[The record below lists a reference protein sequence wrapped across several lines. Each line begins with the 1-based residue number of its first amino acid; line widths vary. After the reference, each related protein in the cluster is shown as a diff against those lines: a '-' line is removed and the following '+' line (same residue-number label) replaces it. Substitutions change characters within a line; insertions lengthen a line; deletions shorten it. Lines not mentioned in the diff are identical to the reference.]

1 MPFPTPEAL
10 PDPGI
15 EPTSLAST
23 ALAGGFFTNAPPG
36 KHAPFI
42 QMFNYKLMGAFE
54 NTCVHL
60 SRQGYNELK
69 SSRQGLLPI
78 PLGSYYQNHQ
88 AQRLTALR
96 IVRVVGPK

>member
-1 MPFPTPEAL
+1 
-10 PDPGI
+10 
-15 EPTSLAST
+15 
-23 ALAGGFFTNAPPG
+23 
-36 KHAPFI
+36 
-42 QMFNYKLMGAFE
+42 MGAFE